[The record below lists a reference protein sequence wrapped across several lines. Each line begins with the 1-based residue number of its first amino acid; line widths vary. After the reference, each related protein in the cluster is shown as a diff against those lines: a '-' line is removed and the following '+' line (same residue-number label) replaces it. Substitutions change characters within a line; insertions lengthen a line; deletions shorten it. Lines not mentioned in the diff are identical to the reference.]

1 MISKE
6 EWEEYND
13 YLAELTDDEL
23 KVELEWLET
32 IGKAKRRGSTIVQ
45 NQSYYEM

>member
-1 MISKE
+1 MISSE
-6 EWEEYND
+6 EWEEYNE

>member
-1 MISKE
+1 MISSE
-6 EWEEYND
+6 EWEEYNN

-32 IGKAKRRGSTIVQ
+32 IGRAKRRGSTIVQ

>member
-23 KVELEWLET
+23 KIELEWLET
-32 IGKAKRRGSTIVQ
+32 IGKAKKRGSTIVQ

>member
-1 MISKE
+1 MISSK

-32 IGKAKRRGSTIVQ
+32 IGRAKRRGSTIVQ